1 MTTLQIE
8 SKTESKEMNLQE
20 VKRKILEK
28 MSFSDIVQS
37 LDVECINVFIFDGKV
52 PFIENPPTE
61 QYVGWGHDVI
71 EKMLPIEDVANLK
84 ICYLP
89 PLFYGEKE
97 EMYGYIFF
105 TK

>member
-8 SKTESKEMNLQE
+8 SKTESKEMNLLE
-20 VKRKILEK
+20 VKRKILGK
-28 MSFSDIVQS
+28 MSFNDIFKS
-37 LDVECINVFIFDGKV
+37 LDVECVNVFVFDGKV

-61 QYVGWGHDVI
+61 QYLGWTYDI
-71 EKMLPIEDVANLK
+71 IKKMVPIEEAADLK

-89 PLFYGEKE
+89 PVFYGDKE
-97 EMYGYIFF
+97 NMCGYIFF